1 MYKRQL
7 EECGL
12 SDKKEEVKKWYDGFT
27 LGKKSGI
34 YNPWSILNFLDKQR
48 FAPYW
53 ANTSSNRLAG
63 KLIQE
68 GSGEIK
74 LMIEGLLRGESFRV
88 QLDEQIVYEQ
98 LDTDE
103 SAIWS
108 LFLASGY
115 LKMVRYEEYTSEFG
129 EWIQDYELTLTNFE
143 VKVMFRNLIRSW
155 FAVVKSDYHIFTQ
168 ALLEG
173 NVEAMNAYMN
183 RISEAVFSSFD
194 TGRKPSERSEPERF
208 YHGFVLGL
216 LVDLNEQYVLTSN
229 RESGYGRYDVQ
240 LEPRKE
246 TDDAILLEFKVRN
259 AKTEKN
265 LEETVEN
272 ALAQIESR
280 DYAAGLRQKGIPDE
294 RIRKYGFAFEGK
306 VVLIGQG

>member
-1 MYKRQL
+1 M
-7 EECGL
+7 
-12 SDKKEEVKKWYDGFT
+12 
-27 LGKKSGI
+27 
-34 YNPWSILNFLDKQR
+34 
-48 FAPYW
+48 
-53 ANTSSNRLAG
+53 
-63 KLIQE
+63 
-68 GSGEIK
+68 
-74 LMIEGLLRGESFRV
+74 
-88 QLDEQIVYEQ
+88 YEQ